1 MAIREELVTQQL
13 EMVVEKVPAFEE
25 GAKEVAKTLH
35 AYILEG
41 GEDTRRLADLLHGTW
56 LGHPLHP
63 ILTDVTIGAWLFGTI
78 FDALSILPFTGHIR
92 RAADT
97 LLTLGTISA
106 VPTALAGL
114 TDYSGIKRSAAKY
127 GALHAILNT
136 LAFLSYY
143 RSLRARS
150 GGHRFGGLL
159 FSLIGLGISTLS
171 AYIGGDM
178 VYRLNIG
185 TNHAKKPAEPQVWTA
200 VMPETELAEEQPVR
214 IQVNGDPVLL
224 YRKYGTV
231 YAMGAVCSHAGGP
244 LEQGTFYDFCVQCPW
259 HDSVYDLRD
268 GSPVHGPTTFRQPH
282 YRARINN
289 GQIELMVGD

>member
-1 MAIREELVTQQL
+1 MAIREELVTQQV
-13 EMVVEKVPAFEE
+13 EAVVEKLPAFDE
-25 GAKEVAKTLH
+25 GARTVASALH
-35 AYILEG
+35 TYILEG

-63 ILTDVTIGAWLFGTI
+63 VLTDVTIGSWLFGTI
-78 FDALSILPFTGHIR
+78 FDVLSIFPFTGHIR

-114 TDYSGIKRSAAKY
+114 TDYSGIKRNAAKY
-127 GALHAILNT
+127 GALHGILNT
-136 LAFLSYY
+136 LAFLCYF
-143 RSLRARS
+143 RSVRS
-150 GGHRFGGLL
+150 RSSGHRFAALL
-159 FSLIGLGISTLS
+159 FSLFGLSIATLS

-178 VYRLNIG
+178 VYRLNVG
-185 TNHAKKPAEPQVWTA
+185 TNHAKLPTEPQFWTA
-200 VMPETELAEEQPVR
+200 VMPEAELAEEQPVR

-224 YRKYGTV
+224 YRKYGAV
-231 YAMGAVCSHAGGP
+231 YAIGAVCSHAGGP

-268 GSPVHGPTTFRQPH
+268 GSPVHGPTTYRQPH
-282 YRARINN
+282 YRSRINN
-289 GQIELMVGD
+289 GQIEIMVE

>member
-1 MAIREELVTQQL
+1 MALREELITQQV
-13 EMVVEKVPAFEE
+13 EAVVEQIPAIEE
-25 GAKEVAKTLH
+25 GAQEVASALH
-35 AYILEG
+35 HYILEG

-63 ILTDVTIGAWLFGTI
+63 VLTDVTIGSWLFGTI
-78 FDALSILPFTGHIR
+78 FDVLSLLPFTGHIR

-97 LLTLGTISA
+97 LVTIGTISA

-127 GALHAILNT
+127 GAIHGILNA
-136 LAFLSYY
+136 LAFLAYF
-143 RSLRARS
+143 RSVRAR
-150 GGHRFGGLL
+150 GNGHRGLL

-178 VYRLNIG
+178 VYRLNVG
-185 TNHAKKPAEPQVWTA
+185 TNHVKKPTEPQVWTA
-200 VMPETELAEEQPVR
+200 VMAESDLAEEQPAR
-214 IQVNGDPVLL
+214 IQVDGDPVLL

-231 YAMGAVCSHAGGP
+231 YAIGAVCSHAGGP
-244 LEQGTFYDFCVQCPW
+244 LEQGTFDDFCVQCPW
-259 HDSVYDLRD
+259 HDSVYDVRD
-268 GSPVHGPTTFRQPH
+268 GRPVHGPTTYRQPH

-289 GQIELMVGD
+289 GQIEIMLGN